1 MFRRGNGQS
10 DGCTIDYISLPKRL
24 HKKGIMREEKRTEQR
39 RREEEEEEEEEE
51 DSLTDSQFT
60 TT

>member
-24 HKKGIMREEKRTEQR
+24 HKKGDRERREKKRREEKKKKKKKKKQ
-39 RREEEEEEEEEE
+39 